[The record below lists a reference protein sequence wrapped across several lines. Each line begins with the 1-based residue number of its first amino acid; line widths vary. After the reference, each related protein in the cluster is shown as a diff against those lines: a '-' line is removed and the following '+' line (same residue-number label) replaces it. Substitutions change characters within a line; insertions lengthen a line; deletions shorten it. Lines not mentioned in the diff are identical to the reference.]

1 MKRLFNKRNRRK
13 TIFYALLAVNLIV
26 IGVVTTLVITQ
37 KPSSPKKTAAS
48 SVLSSASETTNP
60 LDELSSADIAVT
72 VAQVNLLPE
81 TTAVSNLA
89 DSINSEL
96 SVASDSNIVIS
107 KPQVIATGLK
117 SRKDIQEYTVQAGDT
132 VTSIAAK
139 FEITTDTIRWANNV
153 SGDAVTAG
161 TKLTIAPISGILYK
175 VQGNDTIDSIL
186 SRYPVNRQQF
196 INFNDLE
203 SGRLPVG
210 EYVVLPDGRPAAAR
224 TSSSSRASVAF
235 TYDNFVARYGAN
247 GYDYGWC
254 TWWAA
259 KRRIDIGRPVP
270 TNLGNAVTWA
280 SRARAAGIG
289 VDGSPRAGDVAY
301 YRNIGGWGHVGFV
314 ERVNADGSIWISD
327 MNYFGVNQI
336 DGTIR
341 AGGWGR
347 TSYHLVTS
355 GELGGY
361 LFIH

>member
-1 MKRLFNKRNRRK
+1 MNF
-13 TIFYALLAVNLIV
+13 IV
-26 IGVVTTLVITQ
+26 IGVVSALVITQ
-37 KPSSPKKTAAS
+37 KPSTPKKTAAS
-48 SVLSSASETTNP
+48 SVLSSAKETTNP

-117 SRKDIQEYTVQAGDT
+117 SRKDIQEYTVQPGET

-139 FEITTDTIRWANNV
+139 FEITTDTIRWSNNI
-153 SGDAVTAG
+153 SGDAVTPG
-161 TKLTIAPISGILYK
+161 TKLTISPISGILYK
-175 VQGNDTIDSIL
+175 VQRNDTIDGIL
-186 SRYPVNRQQF
+186 GRYPVNRQQF

-203 SGRLPVG
+203 SGQLPVG
-210 EYVVLPDGRPAAAR
+210 EFVVLPDGRPAATR
-224 TSSSSRASVAF
+224 TSVSRGSFAF

-289 VDGSPRAGDVAY
+289 VDGSPRGGDVAY

-314 ERVNADGSIWISD
+314 ERVNSDGSIWISD

-336 DGTIR
+336 DGTVR

-347 TSYHLVTS
+347 ASYHLVTT

>member
-1 MKRLFNKRNRRK
+1 MS
-13 TIFYALLAVNLIV
+13 A
-26 IGVVTTLVITQ
+26 LVITQ
-37 KPSSPKKTAAS
+37 KPSTSKKTAAS
-48 SVLSSASETTNP
+48 SVLSSTTETTNP
-60 LDELSSADIAVT
+60 LDELSSADIAAT
-72 VAQVNLLPE
+72 IAQVNLLPE

-96 SVASDSNIVIS
+96 TVSSDSNIVIS

-117 SRKDIQEYTVQAGDT
+117 SRKDIQEYTVQEGDT

-139 FEITTDTIRWANNV
+139 FEITSDTVRWANSL
-153 SGDAVTAG
+153 SGDSVSAG
-161 TKLTIAPISGILYK
+161 RKLIISPISGILYK
-175 VQGNDTIDSIL
+175 VQGNDTVDTIL

-210 EYVVLPDGRPAAAR
+210 EFVVLPDGRPAVV
-224 TSSSSRASVAF
+224 RASVARPSAAF

-270 TNLGNAVTWA
+270 TNLGNAITWA

-289 VDGSPRAGDVAY
+289 VDGSPRGGDVAY

-314 ERVNADGSIWISD
+314 ERVNADGSIWVSD
-327 MNYFGVNQI
+327 MNYYGVSQI
-336 DGTIR
+336 DGTVR

-347 TSYHLVTS
+347 ASYHLVS
-355 GELGGY
+355 PGEFGSY

>member
-1 MKRLFNKRNRRK
+1 MLNKRNRRK
-13 TIFYALLAVNLIV
+13 TILYSLLAVNLLV
-26 IGVVTTLVITQ
+26 AGVVTTLVLTQ
-37 KPSSPKKTAAS
+37 KPTAQKKTSAAN
-48 SVLSSASETTNP
+48 VLTATTETANP

-72 VAQVNLLPE
+72 IAEVNVLPE

-89 DSINSEL
+89 DSINSQL
-96 SVASDSNIVIS
+96 TVASESNIVIS

-117 SRKDIQEYTVQAGDT
+117 SRKDIQEYVVQAGET
-132 VTSIAAK
+132 VSSIAAK
-139 FEITTDTIRWANNV
+139 FEITTDTVKWANNL
-153 SGDAVTAG
+153 SGDALNAG
-161 TKLTIAPISGILYK
+161 SKLLISPISGILYK
-175 VQGNDTIDSIL
+175 VQGGDTIDAIL
-186 SRYPVNRQQF
+186 AKYPVNRQQF
-196 INFNDLE
+196 VNFNDLE

-224 TSSSSRASVAF
+224 ASSGSRSGFAVYS
-235 TYDNFVARYGAN
+235 DISFVARYGASN

-259 KRRIDIGRPVP
+259 KRRIDIGRPLP
-270 TNLGNAVTWA
+270 TNLGNAITWA
-280 SRARAAGIG
+280 SRARSAGIA
-289 VDGSPRAGDVAY
+289 VDGSPRSGDVAY

-336 DGTIR
+336 DGTVR

-347 TSYHLVTS
+347 TSYHLVGV
-355 GELGGY
+355 GELGSY